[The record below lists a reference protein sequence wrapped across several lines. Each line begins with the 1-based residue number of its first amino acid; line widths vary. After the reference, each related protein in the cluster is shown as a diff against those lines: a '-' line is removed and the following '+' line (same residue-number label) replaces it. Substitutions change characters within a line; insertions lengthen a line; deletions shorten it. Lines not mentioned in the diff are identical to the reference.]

1 MLLVLPFLLFSAVHA
16 LFEFPS
22 DGCVAPAALDSCMTK
37 TTQRAAT
44 CFSQQCPG
52 VDPDCIKD
60 GSCSSQNLKCLYTCL
75 CTQAQESITCAL
87 SSCWNKASHKLMPH
101 LAFKMRAALRK
112 IKSNTSTAQVYSCEF
127 QILLIGAYQGCP
139 YAKELPFWEGG
150 TSNLTGPGACS
161 CGLIDIY
168 TTILGAP
175 QQRIACTGPGQTT
188 VCGCCM
194 ASEIVSE

>member
-1 MLLVLPFLLFSAVHA
+1 MLLILPFLLFSAVHA

-75 CTQAQESITCAL
+75 CTQAQESINCAL

-101 LAFKMRAALRK
+101 LAFKMRAALQR
-112 IKSNTSTAQVYSCEF
+112 
-127 QILLIGAYQGCP
+127 
-139 YAKELPFWEGG
+139 
-150 TSNLTGPGACS
+150 SNL
-161 CGLIDIY
+161 I
-168 TTILGAP
+168 P
-175 QQRIACTGPGQTT
+175 QRLRSTHANSKYSLLERTKAAHMPRNYRSGRGVPVT
-188 VCGCCM
+188 
-194 ASEIVSE
+194 